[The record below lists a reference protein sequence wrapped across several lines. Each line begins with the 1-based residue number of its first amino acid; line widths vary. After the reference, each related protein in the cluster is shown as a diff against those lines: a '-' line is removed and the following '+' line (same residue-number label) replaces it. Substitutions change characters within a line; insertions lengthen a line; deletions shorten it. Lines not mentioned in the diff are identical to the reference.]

1 MSPLRQRMIEDFERK
16 KSPPNTV
23 RAYLRQVQQFA
34 EYFGKSPAHLGREH
48 VRQYL
53 LHLVRDKRIADGT
66 YYQVLAALKF
76 VYCTTL
82 GRKEIVEGIPRP
94 KVARTLPIVL
104 SMEEIEQFF
113 DGIRSLKHRA
123 ILMTAYAAG
132 LRVSEVISLQVADI
146 DSKRMMIR
154 VDQGKGRKDRYVML
168 STHLLTILREYWRA
182 ARPNRYLFPGT
193 GKSGHITQ
201 PSVDSACKTARR
213 RSGLTKK
220 ISLHT
225 LRHSFAT
232 HLLENGT
239 DVRTIQIL
247 LGHRSLKTTAIYM
260 HVSQSTLQNTKS
272 PLDILYEKK
281 LKGA

>member
-1 MSPLRQRMIEDFERK
+1 MSPLRQRMLEDLEMK
-16 KSPPNTV
+16 KAPPSTV

-34 EYFGKSPAHLGREH
+34 NYFGKSPAHLGREH

-53 LHLVRDKRIADGT
+53 LHLVREKRIADGT

-94 KVARTLPIVL
+94 RVARTLPIVL

-132 LRVSEVISLQVADI
+132 LRVSEVISLQVVDI

-168 STHLLTILREYWRA
+168 STYLLSILREYWRA
-182 ARPNRYLFPGT
+182 ARPKGYLFPGT

-201 PSVDSACKTARR
+201 QSVDSACKTAKR

-220 ISLHT
+220 MSLHT

-247 LGHRSLKTTAIYM
+247 LGHRSLKTTAIYL
-260 HVSQSTLQNTKS
+260 HVSQSMLQNTKS
-272 PLDILYEKK
+272 PLDILHEKK
-281 LKGA
+281 SKRA